1 MIRIGMLGG
10 RGYVGEELLALLDRI
25 PEYKVVY
32 VGSRSKAGRKVADE
46 CPNARLDLK
55 FADLSPE
62 SIRACP
68 ADAWII
74 AQPNGQ
80 AAAFVDLLEDT
91 DCKIIDIS
99 ADYRFDNSWT
109 YGLPERS
116 EDEIRGADRVSNPG
130 CYATAT
136 QLALLPVLEK
146 IDGVPAAFGVSGFS
160 GAGRTPGP
168 RNDPRR
174 LADNLI
180 PYSLNGHTHERE
192 ITQHLG
198 IRVQFMPHVASFFR
212 GISMTIATSL
222 RDAITVDELNAAYR
236 DYYDDD
242 PLVGVQD
249 EIPEIRE
256 VSLTNRCLI
265 GGLLVDQRDA
275 HSIVVVS
282 VIDNLRK
289 GAASQAI
296 QNLNLM
302 FDIDSEQGLLE

>member
-1 MIRIGMLGG
+1 MIRIGLLGG
-10 RGYVGEELLALLDRI
+10 RGYVGEELLGLLDRV
-25 PEYKVVY
+25 PEYRVVY
-32 VGSRSKAGRKVADE
+32 AGSHSKAGRRVADE
-46 CPNARLDLK
+46 CPGVKLDLE
-55 FADLSPE
+55 FSDLSPQ
-62 SIRACP
+62 SILECA

-80 AAAFVDLLEDT
+80 AAPFVDLLEEE
-91 DCKIIDIS
+91 DCRIIDIS
-99 ADYRFDNSWT
+99 CDYRFDDSWT
-109 YGLPERS
+109 YGLPERN
-116 EDEIRGADRVSNPG
+116 ENEIRGADRVSNPG

-136 QLALLPVLEK
+136 QLALLPVLER

-160 GAGRTPGP
+160 GAGRTPSE

-180 PYSLNGHTHERE
+180 PYSLNGHTHEWE
-192 ITQHLG
+192 ITHHLG

-212 GISMTIATSL
+212 GISMTLAATL
-222 RDAITVDELNAAYR
+222 HDPITTDELNAAFR

-242 PLVGVQD
+242 PLVYVGD
-249 EIPEIRE
+249 EIPEIRQ
-256 VSLTNRCLI
+256 VAGTNRCLI
-265 GGLLVDQRDA
+265 GGLVIDNRDA
-275 HSIVVVS
+275 HSMVVVS

-302 FDIDSEQGLLE
+302 FDMDSEQGLLE